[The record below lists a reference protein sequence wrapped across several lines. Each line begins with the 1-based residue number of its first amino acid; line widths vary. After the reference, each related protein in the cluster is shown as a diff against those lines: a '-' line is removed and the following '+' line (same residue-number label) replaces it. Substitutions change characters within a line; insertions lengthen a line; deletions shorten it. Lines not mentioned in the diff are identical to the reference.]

1 LRPRRLLHAN
11 AAIDGSTIFTKAAG
25 LASPALEH
33 GFIRAMSSP
42 TLARRT
48 APEPRRPAP
57 GVRAPSDAAITAP
70 DVELRPAQEEP
81 LIGHS
86 WRKRSFDFAF
96 ALFALVVLAPT
107 LLLIA
112 LMIKLETGGP
122 ALYRQQRTGYQGR
135 VFTIF
140 KFRTMSVMEDSSAV
154 RQATVGDSR
163 VTRVGAVLRR
173 LSLDEL
179 PQLVNVLTGDMS
191 LIGPRPHALAHDN
204 FYAAHIENYP
214 HRFLA
219 RPGLTGL
226 AQVNGFRGET
236 RQIDCMRRRVDAD
249 CEYIRRWNFRFDL
262 VILLRTVPLLFR
274 DPQAY

>member
-1 LRPRRLLHAN
+1 M
-11 AAIDGSTIFTKAAG
+11 
-25 LASPALEH
+25 
-33 GFIRAMSSP
+33 RAMSSQ
-42 TLARRT
+42 TLARRAAPDPRRAT
-48 APEPRRPAP
+48 APSA
-57 GVRAPSDAAITAP
+57 RAASDATIVAP
-70 DVELRPAQEEP
+70 DVDLRPPHQEA

-96 ALFALVVLAPT
+96 ALIVLVVLAPT

-112 LMIKLETGGP
+112 LLVKLETGGP

-135 VFTIF
+135 IFTIY
-140 KFRTMSVMEDSSAV
+140 KFRTMSVMEDSSSV

-179 PQLVNVLTGDMS
+179 PQLANVLRGDMS

-214 HRFLA
+214 QRFLA

-226 AQVNGFRGET
+226 AQVNGLRGET
-236 RQIDCMRRRVDAD
+236 RQVDCMRQRVDAD
-249 CEYIRRWNFRFDL
+249 CEYIRRWSFRLDL
-262 VILLRTVPLLFR
+262 LILARTVPLLFK
-274 DPQAY
+274 DPRAY